1 MRKTLSAPGLLKEVR
16 ACFNRIEDPIRGL
29 NQTDCLGLA
38 VFGMKC
44 LLKFDD
50 AVHEAVLSNL
60 ETLYGV
66 GRVPSDTRERL
77 DKVDP
82 RQLRYCFT
90 KLFQLLQRGKE
101 LEGYTYLNEHYV
113 LRWNR
118 IFFIGQS
125 ALSKL
130 L

>member
-1 MRKTLSAPGLLKEVR
+1 MPCILTRR
-16 ACFNRIEDPIRGL
+16 FCR
-29 NQTDCLGLA
+29 
-38 VFGMKC
+38 
-44 LLKFDD
+44 
-50 AVHEAVLSNL
+50 

-77 DKVDP
+77 DEP
-82 RQLRYCFT
+82 RQLRHCFT
-90 KLFQLLQRGKE
+90 KLFQILQRGKE
-101 LEGYTYLNEHYV
+101 LDTYGNYV
-113 LRWNR
+113 LRRNR